1 MFDLRPHQ
9 EVAVAKMHNGC
20 ILCGGVGVGKSHT
33 AVAYYLANEAP
44 KAVLVITTAK
54 KRDKGDWQD
63 LWAEVGMH
71 KDPEL
76 TMGAVVIVDSWEN
89 IKKYEELKDAF
100 VIFDEQRLVGT
111 GAWVKA
117 FYKISQA
124 NRWIMLSA
132 TPGDNWLD
140 YVPVFRANGFIKN
153 ITQFKEDHVLQRW
166 TGRYYQVTGY
176 RQVPKLVRWRNE
188 LLVDMPYD
196 RHTTRHT
203 HEVPVTYDKE
213 LVEELVKK
221 RWHVYEKR
229 PLTDASELFRVM
241 RKVVYS
247 DDSRLRAVETLLKTH
262 PKLIV
267 FYNFDYEL
275 EILRTLAHVRD
286 ETQTSVSPK
295 DVTES
300 PVDDWDYLLSPEG
313 LRENQTLLQI
323 PSDGCEQKDE
333 RQQSHSEEILYET
346 TLRENLHL
354 SMESTQQSTPN
365 GLRDTESSTEADTA
379 HTSPK
384 MSKSSSRPESRTTQ
398 QIQDRWGNTHNLT
411 QLSDTS
417 SGSKRQTKDSSLT
430 ESSLRRDECTGTDS
444 TIQTSDEAT
453 TRSSL
458 TSSSVPRSATNSSTS
473 GSLRTETGS
482 STRPPSQ
489 TKESNEWRLKDHSQ
503 TISQQETDTLS
514 KTSGWQ
520 TDTPTTSEGSES
532 PEGSSRKKSGRTSS
546 GASKRSPDA
555 SQKGSG
561 STSSPQFQV
570 AEWNGHKHE
579 EIPTTTSWVYLVQY
593 VAGAE
598 AWECVDTDAIC
609 FWSMPYSYKLWWQ
622 SHGRIDRLNTAYTD
636 LHYYILFAKSV
647 LEKGVRKSLAEKKT
661 FNESAFAVE
670 MGWNSTS

>member
-1 MFDLRPHQ
+1 
-9 EVAVAKMHNGC
+9 MHNGC

-117 FYKISQA
+117 FYKIASH

-203 HEVPVTYDKE
+203 HEVPVTYDTE

-247 DDSRLRAVETLLKTH
+247 DSSRLAAISSLLEKH

-275 EILRTLAHVRD
+275 EILRTLGNPD
-286 ETQTSVSPK
+286 TMQSMTSRTVS
-295 DVTES
+295 S
-300 PVDDWDYLLSPEG
+300 Q
-313 LRENQTLLQI
+313 ENSTLLQT

-333 RQQSHSEEILYET
+333 RQQSHSEEILYEM
-346 TLRENLHL
+346 TLRE
-354 SMESTQQSTPN
+354 
-365 GLRDTESSTEADTA
+365 
-379 HTSPK
+379 SP
-384 MSKSSSRPESRTTQ
+384 TTHQ
-398 QIQDRWGNTHNLT
+398 VQDRWGNTHSLT
-411 QLSDTS
+411 QTNDAA
-417 SGSKRQTKDSSLT
+417 TKK
-430 ESSLRRDECTGTDS
+430 
-444 TIQTSDEAT
+444 
-453 TRSSL
+453 SSL

-482 STRPPSQ
+482 STRPPSHLKKSNGTSTPTSPSTQGTTSNSSSDTRSTDESSPSRRTSDQFSRQ
-489 TKESNEWRLKDHSQ
+489 TQTSSERTNEWQQKGHSQ
-503 TISQQETDTLS
+503 TISQQETDTPS

-520 TDTPTTSEGSES
+520 TDTQTTSEGSES
-532 PEGSSRKKSGRTSS
+532 PEESSRKKSGRTSS

-555 SQKGSG
+555 SQKDSG

-622 SHGRIDRLNTAYTD
+622 SHGRIDRLNTSYTD

-647 LEKGVRKSLAEKKT
+647 LERGVRKSLAQKKT
-661 FNESAFAVE
+661 FNESAFAAE
-670 MGWNSTS
+670 MGWESTS